1 MSTVAIAA
9 TSARTSHPASPPAVD
24 LAATRRWIVD
34 APTDIVWFILPVFTG
49 YLCLYVN
56 VAFGVSS
63 FLIWWFWQV
72 AVNGPHF
79 YATISRT
86 YLDREEWRHRRALFV
101 GSLGWFAVGPLA
113 IWISIHTRSM
123 APFVAFWMFQVLWA
137 YYHVVRQHYGFM
149 ALYQK
154 LNGEPEGR
162 DNAADYWIF
171 HGLMFGPVIAWFLRY
186 PDFRSLVGWSAVPSP
201 MEHVVLGAMIPLVVG
216 TVALYAAK
224 EFLGFRRTG
233 RFNLPKSALLIA
245 YVPFHLLL
253 LLHPT
258 VTGAYDILLF
268 NAAVTFPHNL
278 QYVAIVWFHNRN
290 RYSRSTAA
298 LDYGVASA
306 ANRTL
311 ARFVFLGLAF
321 SIVVLYTRFYF
332 EGQPVPL
339 ALGRYAGAVSPL
351 GGMFRVSDLVAAA
364 WIGLVFHHQY
374 LDQRI
379 WKLSRDSELNR
390 ALKLPYSRGLAP
402 RST

>member
-1 MSTVAIAA
+1 VSSAA
-9 TSARTSHPASPPAVD
+9 AQQC
-24 LAATRRWIVD
+24 WIVN
-34 APTDIVWFILPVFTG
+34 APIDIAWFILPVLTG

-86 YLDREEWRHRRALFV
+86 YLDREEWRHRRGLLI
-101 GSLGWFAVGPLA
+101 GSLLWFTVGPLA
-113 IWISIHTRSM
+113 IWVSIQTRSM
-123 APFVAFWMFQVLWA
+123 APFIAFWVFQVVWA
-137 YYHVVRQHYGFM
+137 YCHVVRQHYGFM

-154 LNGEPEGR
+154 LNGEPEG
-162 DNAADYWIF
+162 AANKPDYWIF
-171 HGLMFGPVIAWFLRY
+171 HVLMLGPVVAWFLRY
-186 PDFRSLVGWSAVPSP
+186 PDFRSLLGWTTLPSAG
-201 MEHVVLGAMIPLVVG
+201 ERVVLGAMFPLIAGGIV
-216 TVALYAAK
+216 LYAAK
-224 EFLGFRRTG
+224 EFLRFWRTG
-233 RFNLPKSALLIA
+233 RFNLPKSALLVA

-258 VTGAYDILLF
+258 FTGAYDILLF

-290 RYSRSTAA
+290 RYRVAERA
-298 LDYGVASA
+298 RDYGVASP
-306 ANRTL
+306 ANGSL
-311 ARFVFLGLAF
+311 ARFAFLGIAF

-332 EGQPVPL
+332 EGQPVPF
-339 ALGRYAGAVSPL
+339 ALGRYAAATSPL

-379 WKLSRDSELNR
+379 WKISCDRTLNR
-390 ALKLPYSRGLAP
+390 DLGIVTTMDRDRALVC
-402 RST
+402 